1 MKNLG
6 NILWKRYSIT
16 IAILLLGLVI
26 IFSGCSGGEFTGYN
40 FTISGVV
47 SGAIKQG
54 VTIDLI
60 DESEQ
65 EGGVAVTD
73 SNGDYTFSYLAN
85 GSYIVKPSLSGYT
98 FTPTT
103 QVVKISGATVTDI
116 DFTSVSVEGT
126 EGE

>member
-1 MKNLG
+1 MV
-6 NILWKRYSIT
+6 
-16 IAILLLGLVI
+16 ILLLGLVI
-26 IFSGCSGGEFTGYN
+26 IFSGCSGGEFSGYN
-40 FTISGVV
+40 FTISGAV

-54 VTIDLI
+54 VTIALI

-65 EGGVAVTD
+65 QGGVAVTD
-73 SNGDYTFSYLAN
+73 SNGDYTFSYLSN

-103 QVVKISGATVTDI
+103 QVVKISGATVTNI
-116 DFTSVSVEGT
+116 DFTSVEGT

>member
-1 MKNLG
+1 
-6 NILWKRYSIT
+6 LWERFSLT
-16 IAILLLGLVI
+16 IGIWLSGLVI
-26 IFSGCSGGEFTGYN
+26 IFSGCSGGEFSGYN
-40 FTISGVV
+40 FTISGAV

-54 VTIDLI
+54 VTIALV

-65 EGGVAVTD
+65 QGGVAVTD
-73 SNGDYTFSYLAN
+73 SNGAYTFSYLSN
-85 GSYIVKPSLSGYT
+85 GSYIVTPSLSGYT

>member
-1 MKNLG
+1 MWERFSL
-6 NILWKRYSIT
+6 T
-16 IAILLLGLVI
+16 IGIWLSGLVI
-26 IFSGCSGGEFTGYN
+26 IFSGCSGGEFSGYN
-40 FTISGVV
+40 FTISGAV

-54 VTIDLI
+54 VTIALV

-65 EGGVAVTD
+65 QGGVAVTD
-73 SNGDYTFSYLAN
+73 SNGAYTFSYLSN
-85 GSYIVKPSLSGYT
+85 GSYIVTPSLSGYT

>member
-1 MKNLG
+1 MKNLC
-6 NILWKRYSIT
+6 NILWERFSLT
-16 IAILLLGLVI
+16 IGIWLSGLVI
-26 IFSGCSGGEFTGYN
+26 IFSGCSGGEFSGYN
-40 FTISGVV
+40 FTISGAV

-54 VTIDLI
+54 VTIALV

-65 EGGVAVTD
+65 QGGVAVTD
-73 SNGDYTFSYLAN
+73 SNGAYTFSYLSN
-85 GSYIVKPSLSGYT
+85 GSYIVTPSLSGYT